1 MKIITQIKTA
11 LKAPMYTELTEKEL
25 MLYRTGFKNGY
36 RMAQQTGH
44 AKLEREMLKLKYKQD
59 KYNEKHKNDDNV
71 VKNFTKDLFYK
82 VVHCVCKQ
90 YNNKPDDLLGIRRYE
105 ELVRARSILI
115 NLMLETYAISLSQ
128 LGRFMNIDH
137 STVIHHKML
146 KIEQKRFWKLDKTI
160 HEEFTKLKD
169 ELTVR

>member
-1 MKIITQIKTA
+1 MKNLTQIKTA
-11 LKAPMYTELTEKEL
+11 LKAPMYSKLTEKEL
-25 MLYRTGFKNGY
+25 TLYRTGFKNGY
-36 RMAQQTGH
+36 RMAQQMGH

-59 KYNEKHKNDDNV
+59 KYNEKNNGKDNV
-71 VKNFTKDLFYK
+71 LQNFTKDLFNK
-82 VVHCVCKQ
+82 VVHCVCKE
-90 YNNKPDDLLGIRRYE
+90 YNLSPDTLLGVRRYE

-146 KIEQKRFWKLDKTI
+146 KLEQKRFWKLDKTI

-169 ELTVR
+169 QLTTS